1 MLLFRM
7 YMSVVPINSTV
18 LKYTFQLVPYSLCFG
33 TPNVNSKRK
42 HFFCNVKI
50 CHVSLELSY
59 ILNKAIYLNSEYIMK
74 SSSHSCVLALVRCIC
89 NYVCLLSKGELGY
102 WKANNNSYK
111 LRRCTL
117 ENIKLEK

>member
-1 MLLFRM
+1 
-7 YMSVVPINSTV
+7 MSVVPINSTV

-74 SSSHSCVLALVRCIC
+74 SSSHSCILALVRCIC
-89 NYVCLLSKGELGY
+89 NYVCLLSKAELAIG
-102 WKANNNSYK
+102 KQITTHK
-111 LRRCTL
+111 LRRYTREHQIRKIEGTL
-117 ENIKLEK
+117 